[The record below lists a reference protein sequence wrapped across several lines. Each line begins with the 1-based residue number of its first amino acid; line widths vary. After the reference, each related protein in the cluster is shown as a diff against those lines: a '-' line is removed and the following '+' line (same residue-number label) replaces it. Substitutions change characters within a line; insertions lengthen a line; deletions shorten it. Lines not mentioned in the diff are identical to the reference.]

1 MIVTLGDSEI
11 SIKEFIIL
19 ETGMF
24 SFFVATNGEA
34 KRVRR
39 WGQLPP
45 WPHQKLFIFSISLG
59 FSLLYQ
65 LFQRFKTFKQKQM
78 LE

>member
-1 MIVTLGDSEI
+1 MNVTLGDSEI
-11 SIKEFIIL
+11 SIKEIIIL

-39 WGQLPP
+39 WGTIAPMAPL
-45 WPHQKLFIFSISLG
+45 KDIYFSMNVP
-59 FSLLYQ
+59 LLI
-65 LFQRFKTFKQKQM
+65 LKF
-78 LE
+78 